1 MMKPLRL
8 YLDTSVI
15 NFLFADDAPE
25 KRDVTVEFFEQRLA
39 DYQVAISDVV
49 LFEIGKTKDVER
61 RRQLIKAVE
70 RYALP
75 VQVIEPTEQVE
86 VDGLAA
92 AYVQAR
98 IVPATK
104 REDALHVAI
113 STVFEYDVLLSW
125 NYRHLANI
133 GRAMRFNG
141 VNEQWGYSKRLHLL
155 TPWEVISD
163 EGK

>member
-1 MMKPLRL
+1 MKKLRI

-25 KRDVTVEFFEQRLA
+25 KRDITVEFFEHRLA

-49 LFEIGKTKDVER
+49 MFEIGKTSDDEKR
-61 RRQLIKAVE
+61 RKLLEAVN

-75 VQVIEPTEQVE
+75 LQILDGAQQAE
-86 VDGLAA
+86 VDALAT
-92 AYVQAR
+92 AYIGA
-98 IVPATK
+98 ILPPAK

-125 NYRHLANI
+125 NYEHLANI

-141 VNEQWGYSKRLHLL
+141 VNEQRGYGKRLIAYA
-155 TPWEVISD
+155 PGGD
-163 EGK
+163 

>member
-1 MMKPLRL
+1 MKSLRL

-25 KRDVTVEFFEQRLA
+25 KRDVTKEFFERRLG
-39 DYQVAISDVV
+39 DYQVAISEVV

-61 RRQLIKAVE
+61 RRQLVEAVD
-70 RYALP
+70 RYGLP
-75 VQVIEPTEQVE
+75 VQEIEAVEQVE
-86 VDGLAA
+86 VDALAS
-92 AYVQAR
+92 AYLQAR
-98 IVPATK
+98 IVPESK

-155 TPWEVISD
+155 TPLEVVSH